1 MLPVFKFMVSPAI
14 YIGNDSSK
22 NITAIISSFNVSKIL
37 IVTGKVVRK
46 IGLLEP
52 FEKALKSIS
61 KSFIVYDGIEQEPI
75 TDYVEIGLEIY
86 RKNKCELVL
95 GLGGGSPLDV
105 AKAISAMSANEGKI
119 SDYKGIDKL
128 QKRGAPIIAIPTT
141 AGTGSE
147 VTRYTAIIDSAT
159 SIKML
164 ITSPHIIPDVAIVDP
179 VLTVSCPKGLT
190 AATGIDALTHAIEA
204 YVSVKANPLSD
215 MFALQ
220 AVSLLAGNLRTAWAN
235 GNNLKSREKVMI
247 GAMYAGIAFCNS
259 SVALVHGMSRP
270 IGANFNIAHGISN
283 AAILGT
289 VMDFSYIGN
298 AARYA
303 DLAEAMGNEVHGLS
317 EIEGARTAV
326 DSVKE
331 LIADLEIP
339 TLQGLGLDKK
349 KLEALAQKMAE
360 DAIASGSPGN
370 NPRIATR
377 EEIAELYMEA
387 YKGE

>member
-1 MLPVFKFMVSPAI
+1 MLPVFKFMMPSAI
-14 YIGNDSSK
+14 YFGNDSSK
-22 NITAIISSFNVSKIL
+22 KITDVVSSFSVSKIL
-37 IVTGKVVRK
+37 IVTGKIVRN
-46 IGLLEP
+46 IGVLEP

-61 KSFIVYDGIEQEPI
+61 KFFIVYDGIEQEPI

-86 RKNKCELVL
+86 RKNKCELVI

-147 VTRYTAIIDSAT
+147 VTRYAAIIDSAT
-159 SIKML
+159 SVKML

-179 VLTVSCPKGLT
+179 VLTISCPKGLT

-220 AVSLLAGNLRTAWAN
+220 AVSLLASNLRTAWAN

-298 AARYA
+298 VARYA
-303 DLAEAMGNEVHGLS
+303 DLAEAMGNEIHGLS

-339 TLQGLGLDKK
+339 TLRGLGLDKK

-387 YKGE
+387 YKE

>member
-1 MLPVFKFMVSPAI
+1 MLPVFKFMMPPAI
-14 YIGNDSSK
+14 YFGNDSSRK
-22 NITAIISSFNVSKIL
+22 IADVVSSFGVSKIL
-37 IVTGKVVRK
+37 IVTDKVMRN
-46 IGLLEP
+46 IGMLEP
-52 FEKALKSIS
+52 VEKALKSVT
-61 KSFIVYDGIEQEPI
+61 KSCIVYDGIEQEPI

-86 RKNKCELVL
+86 RKNKCELVI

-147 VTRYTAIIDSAT
+147 VTRYAAIIDSAT
-159 SIKML
+159 SVKML

-179 VLTVSCPKGLT
+179 VLTISCPKSLT

-215 MFALQ
+215 MFAIQ
-220 AVSLLAGNLRTAWAN
+220 AVSLLAANLRTAWAN

-270 IGANFNIAHGISN
+270 IGANFHIAHGISN

-289 VMDFSYIGN
+289 VMGFSYIGN

-303 DLAEAMGNEVHGLS
+303 DLAEAMGNEIHGLS
-317 EIEGARTAV
+317 EIEGAKTAV

-349 KLEALAQKMAE
+349 KLETLAQRMAE

-387 YKGE
+387 YKE

>member
-1 MLPVFKFMVSPAI
+1 MLPVFKFMMPSAI
-14 YIGNDSSK
+14 YFGNDSSRK
-22 NITAIISSFNVSKIL
+22 IADVVSSFGVSKIL

-46 IGLLEP
+46 IGMLEP
-52 FEKALKSIS
+52 VEKALESIS
-61 KSFIVYDGIEQEPI
+61 KSFIVYDGVEQEPI

-86 RKNKCELVL
+86 RKNKCELVI

-128 QKRGAPIIAIPTT
+128 QKRGAPIIAVPTT
-141 AGTGSE
+141 SGTGSE
-147 VTRYTAIIDSAT
+147 VTRYCAIIDPVT
-159 SIKML
+159 NVKML

-235 GNNLKSREKVMI
+235 GNNLEAREKVMI

-298 AARYA
+298 VARYA
-303 DLAEAMGNEVHGLS
+303 DLAEAMGNEVHVLS
-317 EIEGARTAV
+317 EIEGARAAV

-339 TLQGLGLDKK
+339 TLRGLGLDKK

-377 EEIAELYMEA
+377 EEIAELYI
-387 YKGE
+387 KSI

>member
-1 MLPVFKFMVSPAI
+1 MLPVFKFMMPPVI
-14 YIGNDSSK
+14 YIGNESSRK
-22 NITAIISSFNVSKIL
+22 IADVVSSFGVSKIL
-37 IVTGKVVRK
+37 IITGKVIRN
-46 IGLLEP
+46 IGMLEP
-52 FEKALKSIS
+52 VEKALKSVT
-61 KSFIVYDGIEQEPI
+61 KSCIVYDGIEQEPI

-105 AKAISAMSANEGKI
+105 AKAISAMTVNEGKI

-141 AGTGSE
+141 SGTGSE
-147 VTRYTAIIDSAT
+147 VTRYAAIIDSAT
-159 SIKML
+159 SVKML
-164 ITSPHIIPDVAIVDP
+164 ITSPYIIPDVAIVDP
-179 VLTVSCPKGLT
+179 VLTVSCPRGLT

-220 AVSLLAGNLRTAWAN
+220 AVSLLAGNLRAAWAN

-270 IGANFNIAHGISN
+270 IGANFHIAHGISN

-289 VMDFSYIGN
+289 VMDFSYVGN

-331 LIADLEIP
+331 LIADIEIP
-339 TLQGLGLDKK
+339 TLRGLGLDKK
-349 KLEALAQKMAE
+349 KLKALAQKMAE
-360 DAIASGSPGN
+360 DAIASGSPDN

-387 YKGE
+387 YKE

>member
-1 MLPVFKFMVSPAI
+1 MLPVFKFMMPSAI
-14 YIGNDSSK
+14 YFGNDSSK
-22 NITAIISSFNVSKIL
+22 KIADVVSSFGVSKIL
-37 IVTGKVVRK
+37 IVTGKVIRN
-46 IGLLEP
+46 IGILEP
-52 FEKALKSIS
+52 IEKALKSIS
-61 KSFIVYDGIEQEPI
+61 KFFIVYDGIEQEPI

-86 RKNKCELVL
+86 RKNKCELVI

-147 VTRYTAIIDSAT
+147 VTRYAAIIDSAT
-159 SIKML
+159 RVKML

-179 VLTVSCPKGLT
+179 VLTISCPKGLT

-220 AVSLLAGNLRTAWAN
+220 AVSLLASNLRTAWAN

-270 IGANFNIAHGISN
+270 IGANFHIAHGISN
-283 AAILGT
+283 ATILGT

-298 AARYA
+298 VARYA
-303 DLAEAMGNEVHGLS
+303 DLAEAMGNEIHGLS

-339 TLQGLGLDKK
+339 TLRGLGLDKK

-377 EEIAELYMEA
+377 EEIAKLYMEA
-387 YKGE
+387 YKE

>member
-1 MLPVFKFMVSPAI
+1 MLPVFKFMMPPAI
-14 YIGNDSSK
+14 YFGNDSSK
-22 NITAIISSFNVSKIL
+22 KIADVVSSFGASKIL
-37 IVTGKVVRK
+37 IVTDKVMRN
-46 IGLLEP
+46 IGVLEP

-61 KSFIVYDGIEQEPI
+61 KFFIVYDGIEKEPT

-86 RKNKCELVL
+86 RKNKCELVI

-147 VTRYTAIIDSAT
+147 VTRYAAIIDSAT
-159 SIKML
+159 SVKML
-164 ITSPHIIPDVAIVDP
+164 ITSPHVIPDVAIVDP

-220 AVSLLAGNLRTAWAN
+220 AVNLLAGNLRNAWAN

-303 DLAEAMGNEVHGLS
+303 DLAEAMGNEIHGLS

-349 KLEALAQKMAE
+349 KLETLAQKMAE

-387 YKGE
+387 YKE

>member
-1 MLPVFKFMVSPAI
+1 MLPVFKFMMPPVI
-14 YIGNDSSK
+14 YLGNDSSRK
-22 NITAIISSFNVSKIL
+22 IADIVSCFNVSKIL
-37 IVTGKVVRK
+37 IVTDKVIRN
-46 IGLLEP
+46 IGVLEP

-61 KSFIVYDGIEQEPI
+61 KFFIVYDGIEQEPN
-75 TDYVEIGLEIY
+75 TDYVDAGLEIY
-86 RKNKCELVL
+86 RKNKCELVI
-95 GLGGGSPLDV
+95 GIGGGSPLDV

-128 QKRGAPIIAIPTT
+128 QKRGVPIIAVPTT

-147 VTRYTAIIDSAT
+147 VTRYCAIIDSAT
-159 SIKML
+159 SVKML
-164 ITSPHIIPDVAIVDP
+164 ITSPYVIPDVAIVDP

-220 AVSLLAGNLRTAWAN
+220 AVSLLADNLRSAWAN
-235 GNNLKSREKVMI
+235 GNNLKAREKVMI

-270 IGANFNIAHGISN
+270 IGTNFHIAHGISN

-289 VMDFSYIGN
+289 VMYFSHKGN

-317 EIEGARTAV
+317 EIEGAKTAV

-339 TLQGLGLDKK
+339 TLRGLGLDKK

-360 DAIASGSPGN
+360 DAIASGSPDN

-377 EEIAELYMEA
+377 EEIAKLYMEA
-387 YKGE
+387 YKE

>member
-1 MLPVFKFMVSPAI
+1 MLPVFKFMMPPAI
-14 YIGNDSSK
+14 YFGNDSSRK
-22 NITAIISSFNVSKIL
+22 IADIVSSFGVSKIL
-37 IVTGKVVRK
+37 IVTGKVIRSS
-46 IGLLEP
+46 GMLESV
-52 FEKALKSIS
+52 EKALKSVT
-61 KSFIVYDGIEQEPI
+61 KSCIVYDGIEQEPI
-75 TDYVEIGLEIY
+75 TDYIETGLEVY
-86 RKNKCELVL
+86 RKNKCELIL
-95 GLGGGSPLDV
+95 GLGGGSPLDA
-105 AKAISAMSANEGKI
+105 AKAISAMTANEGKI
-119 SDYKGIDKL
+119 SDYKGTDKL

-147 VTRYTAIIDSAT
+147 VTRYLAITDPAT
-159 SIKML
+159 SVKML

-179 VLTVSCPKGLT
+179 VLTVSCPQGLT

-220 AVSLLAGNLRTAWAN
+220 AVNLLAGNLRAAWAN

-270 IGANFNIAHGISN
+270 IGANFHIAHGISN

-317 EIEGARTAV
+317 EMEGARTAV

-331 LIADLEIP
+331 LIANLEIP
-339 TLQGLGLDKK
+339 TLKGLGLDKK
-349 KLEALAQKMAE
+349 KIEALAQKMAE

-370 NPRIATR
+370 NPRIATA
-377 EEIAELYMEA
+377 EEIAGLYLEA
-387 YKGE
+387 YKE

>member
-1 MLPVFKFMVSPAI
+1 MLPVFKFMMPSAI
-14 YIGNDSSK
+14 YFGNDSSK
-22 NITAIISSFNVSKIL
+22 KIADVVSSFGVSKIL
-37 IVTGKVVRK
+37 IVTGKIVRN
-46 IGLLEP
+46 IGVLEP

-61 KSFIVYDGIEQEPI
+61 KFFIVYDGIEQEPI

-86 RKNKCELVL
+86 RKNKCELVI

-147 VTRYTAIIDSAT
+147 VTRYAAIIDSAT
-159 SIKML
+159 RVKML

-179 VLTVSCPKGLT
+179 VLTISCPKGLT

-303 DLAEAMGNEVHGLS
+303 DLAEAMGNEIRGLS
-317 EIEGARTAV
+317 EIEGARAAV

-339 TLQGLGLDKK
+339 TLRGLGLDKK

-377 EEIAELYMEA
+377 EEIAELYMKA
-387 YKGE
+387 YKE